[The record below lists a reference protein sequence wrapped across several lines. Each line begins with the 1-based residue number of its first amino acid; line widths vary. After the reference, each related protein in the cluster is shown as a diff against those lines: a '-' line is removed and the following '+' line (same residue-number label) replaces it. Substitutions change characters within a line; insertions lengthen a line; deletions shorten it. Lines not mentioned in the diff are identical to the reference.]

1 MSEDKGSKFPLMVTG
16 AGRGDRAPQSRQG
29 WRNLG
34 WEGEWLCSADAG
46 GGCGCVAGSAEV
58 TSALISTS
66 SAAELPKPKAQVPL
80 SWHCSG
86 EMPWLGLDPGSK
98 TPGEHFPHGS
108 ERKGESKTPQGGGCH
123 KNLALGLIEAKQ
135 GDRGYGKPKVAL
147 FCFPGQYFSPLNGHQ
162 GLVRAM

>member
-1 MSEDKGSKFPLMVTG
+1 MEESGLG
-16 AGRGDRAPQSRQG
+16 GRVAV
-29 WRNLG
+29 
-34 WEGEWLCSADAG
+34 SADAG

-98 TPGEHFPHGS
+98 TPREHFPHGS
-108 ERKGESKTPQGGGCH
+108 ERKGESKTPQGGECH

-135 GDRGYGKPKVAL
+135 GDGGYGKPKVAL
-147 FCFPGQYFSPLNGHQ
+147 FCFPGQLFFSTEWSPRLGE
-162 GLVRAM
+162 GCVRVYLPQTTCENALEAFI